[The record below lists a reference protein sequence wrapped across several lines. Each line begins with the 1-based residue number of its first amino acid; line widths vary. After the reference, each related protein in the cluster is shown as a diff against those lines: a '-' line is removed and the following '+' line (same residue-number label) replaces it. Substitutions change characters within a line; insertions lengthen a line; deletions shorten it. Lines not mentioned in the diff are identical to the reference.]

1 MQTHPIHVAD
11 GRELVLEVR
20 SELFAF
26 GDVLDVFATGRPDV
40 LVVVCSGR
48 PRPAQWLAVLR
59 AAGFEI
65 QVRRHAKSG
74 GALRTGRELAGGSA
88 RSASV
93 SPTTGTKR
101 ARSPL
106 CGRAAA

>member
-1 MQTHPIHVAD
+1 MQTHPIHVAH

-26 GDVLDVFATGRPDV
+26 SEVLDVFATGRPDV

-59 AAGFEI
+59 GAGFEI
-65 QVRRHAKSG
+65 RARRHAKPG

-88 RSASV
+88 RTAAV
-93 SPTTGTKR
+93 SHRTNAKG
-101 ARSPL
+101 ALSPL